1 MKARHT
7 RETHRFNVS
16 ATSGLAAYNPRMKM
30 KRHALHGTAG
40 DTGGEQLRIL
50 SYNIQFGIA
59 YTRYHHYFTRSWRH
73 VLPYTGRQS
82 NLDSIASFI
91 GGFDIVGLQE
101 ADAGSM
107 RSHYINQIEYLARRA
122 RFANWYAQTNRD
134 LGQLAK
140 HSLGLLS
147 RPSPREVVGYRLP
160 GRIPGRGVMLAR
172 YACNKH
178 SLLVGVVHLSLGQRA
193 RQRQLA
199 YLARQVTRHE
209 HVILMGD
216 FNCRVDSAEFQKLLN
231 DTHLCSPE
239 RELHTFP
246 SWLPKRGLDHIL
258 VTPELIV
265 ERAHVYDLAYSDHL
279 PIALDIRLP
288 ASLVLNK
295 PGAASLELGALP
307 V

>member
-1 MKARHT
+1 MNTKQHARH
-7 RETHRFNVS
+7 
-16 ATSGLAAYNPRMKM
+16 A
-30 KRHALHGTAG
+30 TAG
-40 DTGGEQLRIL
+40 DAGGEQLCVL
-50 SYNIQFGIA
+50 SYNIQLGIA
-59 YTRYHHYFTRSWRH
+59 YTRYHHYLTRSWRH
-73 VLPYTGRQS
+73 VLPFTGRQS
-82 NLDSIASFI
+82 NLDSIANFV
-91 GGFDIVGLQE
+91 GGFDIVALQE

-107 RSHYINQIEYLARRA
+107 RSDYVNQVEYLARRA

-140 HSLGLLS
+140 HSLGLLT
-147 RPSPREVVGYRLP
+147 RPSPREVIGYRLP

-172 YACNKH
+172 YACQQKH

-199 YLARQVTRHE
+199 YLARQVARHE

-216 FNCRVDSAEFQKLLN
+216 FNCRVDSAEFRKLLN

-239 RELHTFP
+239 RELNTFP

-288 ASLVLNK
+288 TSLILDK
-295 PGAASLELGALP
+295 PDAPSLELGALQ